1 MQQTESRV
9 EQMTMEAAEAQWIAS
24 SEADTVRLAGWLAER
39 AEPGTVIALDGDLG
53 AGKTRF
59 SQAFAAALAVEGVVS
74 SPTFT
79 IIKEYESGRLPLYHM
94 DVYRLSPEEADEL
107 GLDEYWY
114 GRGVSLVEW
123 ASLIPELLPER
134 KLSIRIVREDGE
146 RRGFALR
153 GEGLPYAAWVREW
166 LAAAEAG
173 GTQAGLLAG
182 QAKAEA
188 GEPLVLALD
197 TATPT
202 LAAALMRGSEALG
215 SVQEPAARNHSAHA
229 VPAVQRLLREAG
241 LRGTELAGI
250 AAGVGPGSYTGVRI
264 AASIAKTLAWT
275 WGVPLVG
282 VSTPEAL
289 AAGAWREAAGL
300 AAAAVGGADDGSGEP
315 AAGARDGGT
324 LGLDSSSLLA
334 DEAGGWIVPLLDARR
349 GQAYTALFAAG
360 AAPGYAEGQWL
371 PADAPWRR
379 LEPDAL
385 RLMDGWAARLAELL
399 AAADRRPAYVLF
411 TGDLDKHEDSI
422 RRFEELAE
430 AGGDGPAVCRQPHTI
445 DGRTVAW
452 LGARSLAGGEAVDA
466 HGLVPNYTQL
476 AEAEAKLLEKSRE
489 EKNDG
494 RL

>member
-9 EQMTMEAAEAQWIAS
+9 EQMTMEAAEAQWIAA

-107 GLDEYWY
+107 GLNEYWY

-166 LAAAEAG
+166 LAAEG
-173 GTQAGLLAG
+173 EGTQAGLLAG

-215 SVQEPAARNHSAHA
+215 SVQAPAARNHSAHA

-241 LRGTELAGI
+241 VRGTELAGI

-289 AAGAWREAAGL
+289 AAGAWREAAAPG
-300 AAAAVGGADDGSGEP
+300 
-315 AAGARDGGT
+315 
-324 LGLDSSSLLA
+324 
-334 DEAGGWIVPLLDARR
+334 EAGGWIVPLLDARR

-399 AAADRRPAYVLF
+399 VAADRRPAYVLF
-411 TGDLDKHEDSI
+411 TGDLDKHEESI